1 MHFFLAALVAAHGL
15 SLVASSRGYSLV
27 VMCGLSIAV
36 VSLVAWALH
45 WWASVM
51 AARRLNSC
59 GSQVLKQAQ
68 ELWYPGLV
76 VPRHMGSSQTCDR
89 THFSCIGRWIL
100 NHWTTKAFRVSAQ
113 SCPCQVFFGICRRGF
128 AWREQVG
135 QGVLP
140 GSLGSPVA
148 GSQRGG
154 KGWWLLSLTAFSSFS
169 SDNEVIPTVKG
180 KWGNKRHSCTLL
192 NCWIVWFYSRPNIF
206 LFSQVKI
213 MKNVWVPFW

>member
-113 SCPCQVFFGICRRGF
+113 SCPCQVFFGICRGALLGESRL
-128 AWREQVG
+128 VK
-135 QGVLP
+135 
-140 GSLGSPVA
+140 GSCLAHSARLWPALNGEA
-148 GSQRGG
+148 RGG
-154 KGWWLLSLTAFSSFS
+154 GYLA
-169 SDNEVIPTVKG
+169 
-180 KWGNKRHSCTLL
+180 
-192 NCWIVWFYSRPNIF
+192 SRPF
-206 LFSQVKI
+206 HLSHLI
-213 MKNVWVPFW
+213 MK